1 MFSLIEFCTQDLW
14 DMRISKLRS
23 SVDTFVNS
31 GGVHASLDHL
41 TQLEINSIRPLLP
54 DALNMLQSLQQV
66 YFMIPFLKSWV
77 KKKLIL

>member
-1 MFSLIEFCTQDLW
+1 
-14 DMRISKLRS
+14 MRISKLRS

-31 GGVHASLDHL
+31 GGIHATLDHL

-66 YFMIPFLKSWV
+66 TCSSTFKYCYCCNL
-77 KKKLIL
+77 

>member
-1 MFSLIEFCTQDLW
+1 
-14 DMRISKLRS
+14 MRISKLRS

-31 GGVHASLDHL
+31 GGIHATLDHL

-66 YFMIPFLKSWV
+66 TYSSTFN
-77 KKKLIL
+77 